1 MQGAPPQ
8 DLADLD
14 LKFHLDHGP
23 CGSVPIAPARIKAV
37 AAICS
42 FDFAAEVSADAI
54 CSCQCWCSVP
64 AERQNSVGAPS
75 AYVIELS
82 ASRHRGGWPKCG
94 KRVELTV
101 FFVCASALEA
111 KLEANENVLA
121 VESQSKRH
129 DLALRAKEMQGAPP
143 PSQTSISYF
152 TSTMDH
158 ADLYL

>member
-1 MQGAPPQ
+1 M
-8 DLADLD
+8 
-14 LKFHLDHGP
+14 
-23 CGSVPIAPARIKAV
+23 
-37 AAICS
+37 
-42 FDFAAEVSADAI
+42 
-54 CSCQCWCSVP
+54 
-64 AERQNSVGAPS
+64 
-75 AYVIELS
+75 
-82 ASRHRGGWPKCG
+82 
-94 KRVELTV
+94 

>member
-1 MQGAPPQ
+1 MQYAAAGAGALYQ
-8 DLADLD
+8 
-14 LKFHLDHGP
+14 LKGKIVRGGP
-23 CGSVPIAPARIKAV
+23 SV
-37 AAICS
+37 S
-42 FDFAAEVSADAI
+42 
-54 CSCQCWCSVP
+54 
-64 AERQNSVGAPS
+64 
-75 AYVIELS
+75 VIELS

-94 KRVELTV
+94 QRVGLTL